1 MELRQYQKD
10 AIAAVADNLQL
21 GVRHQLLVLA
31 TGTGKT
37 VIAAQ
42 LPSIIKGKLLFV
54 AHRNEL
60 LNQAMEKIQLW
71 NPSLKIGLE
80 KAESHADPD
89 CDVVVACNASIGR
102 KGSTRMDSF

>member
-42 LPSIIKGKLLFV
+42 LPSIIKGKLLLQACLGSDRV
-54 AHRNEL
+54 REL
-60 LNQAMEKIQLW
+60 LGYVQMKNGDAHPTLF
-71 NPSLKIGLE
+71 LE
-80 KAESHADPD
+80 SKADTKLLTE
-89 CDVVVACNASIGR
+89 
-102 KGSTRMDSF
+102 